1 MTRLTGLPSE
11 TLLRLALKL
20 DAAVTVVNGVAYLVA
35 AEPLEDAL
43 GVATSLLR
51 PAGAF
56 LVAFAGAV
64 WLVAARASASR
75 AAVAA
80 VIAANAAWALGSI
93 VLLVLDTLTP
103 TTLGAVW
110 VALQALVVA
119 GFAALQR
126 SARPL

>member
-1 MTRLTGLPSE
+1 MTRLTGLPRE

-35 AEPLEDAL
+35 AEPLEDA
-43 GVATSLLR
+43 
-51 PAGAF
+51 